1 MSKSPN
7 YMSRNGWKPDMIVN
21 HVAEGT
27 FYGTISWCCNPNSGV
42 SCHFVSGENGEIDN
56 LVDLDKAAWCNGT
69 STASGAKYD
78 YRRATNRLV
87 RERATNANYYTISI
101 EHAGFSYKDR
111 CGGLT
116 EAQYNAVLNLHKE
129 LITKYDIPVDREHIV
144 GHYEIA
150 PKEKPNC
157 PGPQFPWDRLMAD
170 LTAWKTGTEVAEV
183 SKDVPVE
190 PYTVKINSDDG
201 FLNVRAGA
209 GMSYKVNETVKNGGV
224 YTIVAE
230 NGPWGKLKSGA
241 GYIYLP
247 LTKKVELNRGKVYY
261 SACGSHHTSI
271 VDALNSI
278 NVNSSYSNRAKIAK
292 ANGIKG
298 YLGLPSQNIK
308 MLNLLKQGKLI
319 KA

>member
-7 YMSRNGWKPDMIVN
+7 YMSRKGWTPDMIVL
-21 HVAEGT
+21 HVTEGS
-27 FYGTISWCCNPNSGV
+27 FNGAVSWLCNKNSGV
-42 SCHFVSGENGEIDN
+42 SSHYVSGRNGELEQ

-69 STASGAKYD
+69 STTEGAKYD

-87 RERATNANYYTISI
+87 RERKTNANYYTISI
-101 EHAGFSYKDR
+101 ENEGYSYKDGYGR
-111 CGGLT
+111 LSDK
-116 EAQYNAVLNLHKE
+116 QYNTVLALIKE
-129 LITKYDIPVDREHIV
+129 LITKYNIPIDREHIV

-157 PGPQFPWDRLMAD
+157 PGPQFQWDQLMTD
-170 LTAWKTGTEVAEV
+170 LKTWKYGSQSTDSG
-183 SKDVPVE
+183 DVKVN

-209 GMSYKVNETVKNGGV
+209 GMSYKVNTTVKNGGI

-230 NGPWGKLKSGA
+230 NNGWGKLKSGA
-241 GYIYLP
+241 GYIWLA
-247 LTKKVELNRGKVYY
+247 LTEKVTLHTTKYY
-261 SACGSHHTSI
+261 SSCASKYNSI

-278 NVNSSYSNRAKIAK
+278 NVDSSYSNRNKIAK
-292 ANGIKG
+292 ANGISNYKG
-298 YLGLPSQNIK
+298 TPSQN
-308 MLNLLKQGKLI
+308 MQLLNLLKQGKLI